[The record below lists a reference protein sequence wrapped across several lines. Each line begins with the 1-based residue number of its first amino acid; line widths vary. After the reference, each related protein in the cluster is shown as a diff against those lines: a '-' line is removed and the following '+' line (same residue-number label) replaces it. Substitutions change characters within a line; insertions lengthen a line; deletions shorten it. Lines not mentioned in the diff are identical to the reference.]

1 MITKEFKYVK
11 SSKLVQCR
19 KCGHPI
25 LAKTQCLKVTVVRTG
40 AIKFKSIAYFCM
52 DCETLNIRKP
62 MAQLT
67 PSESIMAGCLAQS
80 QAESEERK

>member
-1 MITKEFKYVK
+1 
-11 SSKLVQCR
+11 
-19 KCGHPI
+19 
-25 LAKTQCLKVTVVRTG
+25 
-40 AIKFKSIAYFCM
+40 M